1 MTQGTCLCGSVRY
14 AVDAPFEMMLHCHC
28 SMCRKHHGAM
38 FATFVSAPLAA
49 FRWLA
54 GEDAIAQ
61 HRSSEQGV
69 RSFCKHCGSV
79 APQLMPDPGIV
90 ILPAGNLEGDPGIR
104 PQGHIFVG
112 SKAPWYAITDSL
124 PQHDAYPPELGGG
137 SGVPRATVQPR
148 AGVVEGSCLCGDVA
162 YEMTGAPLRVMNC
175 HCSRCR
181 RGRGA
186 AHATN
191 LFVSLDRFRW
201 TRGEALV
208 NTYRAPEA
216 RAFSVAFCTRCGAGA
231 PSVARE
237 RAWAVIP
244 AGGLD
249 SDPGM
254 RPEAHIFVGSKA
266 SWFEITDDIPQ
277 LAALPP
283 S

>member
-49 FRWLA
+49 FRWLG

-69 RSFCKHCGSV
+69 RSFCTQCGSV
-79 APQLMPDPGIV
+79 APQPMPELGVV

-112 SKAPWYAITDSL
+112 SKAPWYTITDSL

-137 SGVPRATVQPR
+137 SGVPRADVQPR
-148 AGVVEGSCLCGDVA
+148 AGVVEGGCLCGDVA

-181 RGRGA
+181 RGRSA

-191 LFVSLDRFRW
+191 LFVSLDGFRW
-201 TRGEALV
+201 TRGESLV
-208 NTYRAPEA
+208 ARYRVPEA

-237 RAWAVIP
+237 RAWAVVP
-244 AGGLD
+244 VGCLD
-249 SDPGM
+249 ADPGM
-254 RPEAHIFVGSKA
+254 RAQAHIFVGSKA
-266 SWFEITDDIPQ
+266 SWFEITDDIPRF
-277 LAALPP
+277 AELPP